1 MKEKMDKEIEQ
12 KKVKPFKGFSIKMNG
27 LLDKMEAVKTE
38 NPIHKKLL
46 VEENISNKPKDPVTD
61 VPDKEV
67 IIYLNICFSP
77 R

>member
-12 KKVKPFKGFSIKMNG
+12 KKVKPSKGFSIKMIG
-27 LLDKMEAVKTE
+27 LLDKMEPLKTE

-46 VEENISNKPKDPVTD
+46 VEENTATKPKEAVTD

-67 IIYLNICFSP
+67 IIYLNICYSS